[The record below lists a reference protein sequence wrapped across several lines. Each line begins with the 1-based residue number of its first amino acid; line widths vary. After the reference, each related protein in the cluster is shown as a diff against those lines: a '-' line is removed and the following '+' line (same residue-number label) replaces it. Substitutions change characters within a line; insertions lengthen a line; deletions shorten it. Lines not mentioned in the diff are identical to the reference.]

1 MLGKIFSAMR
11 RALKAMLRFIA
22 RLKGGIFG
30 GGGGVEIIEDDDG
43 YVPEPAVEKAVEK
56 DSATEAYKERLAMQ
70 TQARTIIAYA
80 ADCQVDGRRPAL
92 APVLTRPIKDWLEG
106 LDLSQMRQITDAGAE
121 KVGSHI
127 TEGPYIAGLPKV
139 MRLPK
144 AALVPVMATPDEQK
158 AAWLQRGRVTA
169 DRVASLRL

>member
-11 RALKAMLRFIA
+11 RALKAMLRFLA
-22 RLKGGIFG
+22 KLKGGIFG
-30 GGGGVEIIEDDDG
+30 GGGGVEIIEDDDD
-43 YVPEPAVEKAVEK
+43 YVPEAEEKAVEK
-56 DSATEAYKERLAMQ
+56 DPAVEEYKERLAMQ

-92 APVLTRPIKDWLEG
+92 APVLTRPIKDWLGG

-121 KVGSHI
+121 KVGDHI
-127 TEGPYIAGLPKV
+127 TEGPYIAGLPRV

-144 AALVPVMATPDEQK
+144 VTLVPVIASADEQK